1 MRPEKDEKIVEA
13 MEQLRLSYNFRQ
25 YRVCLLICES
35 LAEKFRIVSENI
47 RQPPVEVI
55 KLFIGA

>member
-1 MRPEKDEKIVEA
+1 MTPEEEEKILEA

-35 LAEKFRIVSENI
+35 LAEKFRTVSENI
-47 RQPPVEVI
+47 KQPPVEVI
-55 KLFIGA
+55 KLFIGS